1 MRTLP
6 HHCDGH
12 CSSGSI
18 FIKLKSNDYDKEYGI
33 S

>member
-6 HHCDGH
+6 RYCDGH

-18 FIKLKSNDYDKEYGI
+18 FIKLKPKDYDKEYGLR
-33 S
+33 